1 MAIPRK
7 IRPGWLVYVVLFA
20 ALAGIGVTFVALK
33 LPTRVPPGAVSGGQP
48 PEPVVLPRLN
58 VGALPTTVPYPARPA
73 SCKPKS
79 LAGANGTWFPDWLDN
94 PQLPSTVP
102 AVADSLNLVNFDW
115 LGVGRSPTDIL
126 YQPSDP
132 GGPTL
137 ADQLQTADSA
147 NPCAWR
153 MVTVSDVGTPMSVMA
168 KILVDPK
175 SRWAHV
181 MALAQVMAAEPQGEG
196 LTLDYE
202 FSLPNSVSDL
212 ATYAAVAGWH
222 NISPRDE
229 IGYLTTDY
237 TELVREL
244 AVAMHH
250 EHRLLSVAVEV
261 RETNE
266 LTYWDISYA
275 SPFLYDYGAIASYA
289 DQIVFMATDFHYS
302 TSDPGP
308 IVPTDDLKRVFQV
321 MGSYNIPRD
330 KLAIEVPNYGY
341 DWPVTRT
348 GALVPGAQ
356 ATPVTAT
363 TLANSHWL
371 RTGTQ
376 GAGTSY
382 EYSSSG
388 QRHIVW
394 FADLGAEVRE
404 LGTLC
409 PGCTLA
415 AWSDANSDPVGSQ
428 LITRILGG

>member
-1 MAIPRK
+1 
-7 IRPGWLVYVVLFA
+7 
-20 ALAGIGVTFVALK
+20 
-33 LPTRVPPGAVSGGQP
+33 
-48 PEPVVLPRLN
+48 
-58 VGALPTTVPYPARPA
+58 
-73 SCKPKS
+73 
-79 LAGANGTWFPDWLDN
+79 
-94 PQLPSTVP
+94 
-102 AVADSLNLVNFDW
+102 
-115 LGVGRSPTDIL
+115 
-126 YQPSDP
+126 
-132 GGPTL
+132 
-137 ADQLQTADSA
+137 
-147 NPCAWR
+147 
-153 MVTVSDVGTPMSVMA
+153 
-168 KILVDPK
+168 
-175 SRWAHV
+175 